1 MKKQEKIVEI
11 IYETYRSI
19 DFINKYKD
27 LFSTYN
33 FDLDTIMSRMN
44 KRENL
49 NVIKELGYKFK
60 IFTPGQ
66 YYEYE
71 ETFENIKLALSCQ
84 ISGGM
89 VTEYIYIYI
98 DGENINH
105 RYGLRNNLAFVYR
118 TLLNSPQEKLNAP
131 KFRNYEDLKE
141 IMKSIIEIYEDFK
154 KEFLSRMKAEKLMEK

>member
-11 IYETYRSI
+11 IYEAYKSI
-19 DFINKYKD
+19 DFIERYKN
-27 LFSTYN
+27 LFPKYN

-66 YYEYE
+66 YYRYI
-71 ETFENIKLALSCQ
+71 ETFDRIELVLSCQ
-84 ISGGM
+84 ISKGM
-89 VTEYIYIYI
+89 VFPYIYIYI

-105 RYGLRNNLAFVYR
+105 RYNYMTNLGFVYKHL
-118 TLLNSPQEKLNAP
+118 TNDFNQIVNALC
-131 KFRNYEDLKE
+131 FRNLEDLKE
-141 IMKSIIEIYEDFK
+141 IMKSVIEIYEDFK
-154 KEFLSRMKAEKLMEK
+154 EEFLKRIAESGLLEE